1 MVERYLLPIIGN
13 VPLEKLGLADLDGC
27 YASLTRKGL
36 SPRTVR
42 YVHSILRSALN
53 GAMRSD
59 LIYRNPAAYA
69 TLPKSVKTERAFLDP
84 EQSARFLRAA
94 EEDEWSTLWQLLLS
108 TGMRPSEAL
117 ALKWTDLKDDALT
130 VQRAIVPRE
139 DGGWGF
145 DTPKSGR
152 TRVIPLDLVS
162 LAALR
167 ATRKAQAVNRMAL
180 GDQCD
185 DHGLIFTRS
194 GAPLDLQLLRRRN
207 FARIVKRAGL
217 DPKLTPYSLRHSHIS
232 ALLSEGISVSLVAE
246 RVGHASTKM
255 TLDTYAH
262 VSSADRRAV
271 VDVLNKLARS

>member
-1 MVERYLLPIIGN
+1 M
-13 VPLEKLGLADLDGC
+13 
-27 YASLTRKGL
+27 
-36 SPRTVR
+36 
-42 YVHSILRSALN
+42 
-53 GAMRSD
+53 
-59 LIYRNPAAYA
+59 
-69 TLPKSVKTERAFLDP
+69 KTERAFLDH
-84 EQSARFLRAA
+84 EQSARFLLAA
-94 EEDEWSTLWQLLLS
+94 AEDEWGAFWHLLLA

-130 VQRAIVPRE
+130 VQRAIVPRK

-152 TRVIPLDLVS
+152 TRVVPLDIVT

-180 GDQCD
+180 GEQWE

-217 DPKLTPYSLRHSHIS
+217 DAKLTPYSLRHSHIS
-232 ALLSEGISVSLVAE
+232 ALLSAGVPVSTVAE

-262 VSSADRRAV
+262 VSVADRQGVTEMLDKLMQVWGV
-271 VDVLNKLARS
+271 VGN